1 MRSEKKVWIASLLA
15 FFFGIFGVQNWYMG
29 HTKRAIIA
37 CAIDLT
43 AIIMLVAFP
52 EVPVIAPLILCVNI
66 YWGLIDAIRIL
77 TGSAKDG
84 KGLYI
89 LTDFQY
95 VMMNNVSSDELRL
108 IIKKNNNSKLHSICI
123 IAGIAGMV
131 LSFILHQLGVPLMWI
146 LFLISNCALFSG
158 MIIMEIR
165 SSRKKKIDE
174 IYPEASKIEQVSDKS
189 IPVKGNEKKR
199 KEVKTETIS
208 SEVNKQNPK
217 PDASV
222 KTSAEKIRNGITS
235 DADSKPEYKS
245 KELKIGDSFRLCY
258 FTDGSGPYHSETSVR
273 LYVEKHGYSIEY
285 STSSPMG
292 GGMRSTSKLSFDYF
306 IDATADD
313 FIKYV
318 EAMGPEVFLYF
329 RDITFDQLKEYALAR
344 VNEQNPKLTAS
355 AKASGDE
362 ILDDITYIRDMKHIP
377 AEIWHQYDVLLEAR
391 GYGWDMMIAWA
402 DYMSQADLEHIS
414 QVTVSPIIGADEK
427 DITES
432 YSKNGCKCSQTP
444 ELKTE
449 MGVLTVAGTSKALKA
464 PMKIVWMNQTQ
475 VLRFFTIIDDELL
488 MTKYVETV
496 IRRTFGTEN
505 EMKLAKPIPEEQ

>member
-1 MRSEKKVWIASLLA
+1 MRSEKKVWVASLLA

-43 AIIMLVAFP
+43 AIIMIVAFP
-52 EVPVIAPLILCVNI
+52 EVPVIASLLLCVNI

-77 TGSAKDG
+77 TGSAKDV

-89 LTDFQY
+89 MTDFQY
-95 VMMNNVSSDELRL
+95 LMTNNASSDEASL
-108 IIKKNNNSKLHSICI
+108 IIEKNNNRKPHFICI

-174 IYPEASKIEQVSDKS
+174 IYPEAAKMEQVSDKS

-217 PDASV
+217 PDASA

-258 FTDGSGPYHSETSVR
+258 FTDGSGPYHSETSVT

-292 GGMRSTSKLSFDYF
+292 GGMMSTSKLSFDYF

-318 EAMGPEVFLYF
+318 EAMDPEVFVYF

-344 VNEQNPKLTAS
+344 LNEQNQKSTAS
-355 AKASGDE
+355 AKTSAGE
-362 ILDDITYIRDMKHIP
+362 VLDDITYIRDIKHTRTK
-377 AEIWHQYDVLLEAR
+377 AWHQYDVLLEAR
-391 GYGWDMMIAWA
+391 GYGWDMMIYWA

-414 QVTVSPIIGADEK
+414 QVTISPIVGVEEK
-427 DITES
+427 DITKS
-432 YSKNGCKCSQTP
+432 YLKHGSKCSQTP
-444 ELKTE
+444 ELTTE
-449 MGVLTVAGTSKALKA
+449 LGVLSVAGTSKALKA
-464 PMKIVWMNQTQ
+464 PMKIVWINQTRI
-475 VLRFFTIIDDELL
+475 LRFFTLVDDELL
-488 MTKYVETV
+488 MTKYAETV